1 MTLCERR
8 ACLVASVFAIVGSC
22 AKFPEN
28 SSKGLKMLVR
38 LPAWLILLTY
48 YTFCPLHMTGI
59 RAITHHALLLSG
71 TIPSRDYAPEEV

>member
-8 ACLVASVFAIVGSC
+8 ACLVASVFAIVGLC
-22 AKFPEN
+22 AKILKH
-28 SSKGLKMLVR
+28 SSNGLEMPVR
-38 LPAWLILLTY
+38 LPAWLIPLTY

-71 TIPSRDYAPEEV
+71 TISPRDYAAEEV